1 MTRAQIEANLRD
13 VDLVE
18 GTTQLFEFIVENGG
32 EIIIISRSFT
42 ANVECGLEGAGLLRH
57 VQRYF
62 LNNDINITF
71 WKFFSVFIH
80 L

>member
-32 EIIIISRSFT
+32 EIIIISASFT

-57 VQRYF
+57 VER
-62 LNNDINITF
+62 
-71 WKFFSVFIH
+71 
-80 L
+80 

>member
-18 GTTQLFEFIVENGG
+18 GTTQLFEFIVQNGG

-57 VQRYF
+57 VERY
-62 LNNDINITF
+62 LANNDRNITL
-71 WKFFSVFIH
+71 WKFFSVFIN